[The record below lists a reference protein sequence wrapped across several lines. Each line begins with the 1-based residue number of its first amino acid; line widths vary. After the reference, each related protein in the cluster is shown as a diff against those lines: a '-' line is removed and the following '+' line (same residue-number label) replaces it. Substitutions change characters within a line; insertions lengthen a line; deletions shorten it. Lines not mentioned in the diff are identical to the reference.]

1 MYHIYSYIHNNS
13 KVVSLV
19 IDNDA
24 IPQKVISEDGVSYL
38 ERGNKLI
45 GVNFFDKDLSISNS
59 GLERFPSN
67 ELVDEINSY
76 LTKKGYPCI
85 SYCSTSG
92 FVVMEVTKIEEHPI
106 NPKQDI
112 VTLKDLNKEY
122 SSVTR
127 YKNIKEGDHVVVI
140 TNGAS
145 RLNCSIFTSRVEKNI
160 PIDVELC
167 SPLDLGVN
175 EEFKQAYVTNLD
187 IGSDFFRK

>member
-1 MYHIYSYIHNNS
+1 MYHIYSYAHNNS

-38 ERGNKLI
+38 ERDNKLI
-45 GVNFFDKDLSISNS
+45 GVNFFDKDLSTIDS

-67 ELVDEINSY
+67 KLIDGINSY
-76 LTKKGYPCI
+76 LSKRGYPCI
-85 SYCSTSG
+85 DYCSTSG
-92 FVVMEVTKIEEHPI
+92 FVVMEVVKIEEHPV

-140 TNGAS
+140 VDGAS

-175 EEFKQAYVTNLD
+175 EEYKQAYITNLD
-187 IGSDFFRK
+187 VGSDFFRK

>member
-1 MYHIYSYIHNNS
+1 MYHIYSYTHNNS

-19 IDNDA
+19 IDNEV

-38 ERGNKLI
+38 ERENKLI
-45 GVNFFDKDLSISNS
+45 GVNFFDKNLSTIDS

-67 ELVDEINSY
+67 KLIDEINSY
-76 LTKKGYPCI
+76 LTKRGYPCI

-92 FVVMEVTKIEEHPI
+92 FIVMEVTKIEEHPI

-112 VTLKDLNKEY
+112 VTLKDLSKEY

-140 TNGAS
+140 TSGAS

-175 EEFKQAYVTNLD
+175 EEYKQAYISTLEV
-187 IGSDFFRK
+187 GSDFFRK